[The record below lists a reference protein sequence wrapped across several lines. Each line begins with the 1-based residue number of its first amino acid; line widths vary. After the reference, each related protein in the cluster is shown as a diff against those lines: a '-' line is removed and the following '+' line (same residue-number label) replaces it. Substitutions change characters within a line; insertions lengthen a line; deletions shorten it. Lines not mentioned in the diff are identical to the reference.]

1 MNIRQ
6 KQEEDERFYLEHFLH
21 RMEIEPEQ
29 IERGEDPPDFYMLY
43 QSNKIAIEVTEYHSM
58 RKGSGGYAWRA
69 VEEEWQRIRELFI
82 KERKRYPK
90 LDNVHGVLFFREL
103 EMPPANKHSQ
113 FVTELLEFGISQY
126 KTLTEEIS
134 SFDSFPSNYLL
145 LNKYLE
151 KIRLKNV
158 NCYMTWDRDPAAY
171 VGTSEKELEKC
182 VSKKLKNPR
191 PQQISENW
199 LLIVSGTKMS
209 QQIGI
214 THCKKFNNFNKLNSR
229 FEKSSFDKVYFYQYM
244 WKRVLC
250 WSQNKQWEEVKP
262 ARTARGIVRGLQ

>member
-1 MNIRQ
+1 MNIEQ
-6 KQEEDERFYLEHFLH
+6 KQKDEELLYLEQFFKT
-21 RMEIEPEQ
+21 MKIKPEH
-29 IERGEDPPDFYMLY
+29 IKRGEDPPDFYMVY

-58 RKGSGGYAWRA
+58 RKGPGDHAWRA

-90 LDNVHGVLFFREL
+90 LDDVHGFLSFREL
-103 EMPPANKHSQ
+103 KMPPANKHGQ

-134 SFDSFPSNYLL
+134 SFDSFPSNYPL
-145 LNKYLE
+145 LNKYLK
-151 KIRLKNV
+151 KIHLQNV
-158 NCYMTWDRDPAAY
+158 NCYMTWDRDSATF
-171 VGTSEKELEKC
+171 VGITEKELEKC

-199 LLIVSGTKMS
+199 LLIVSGSAMS
-209 QQIGI
+209 QQIGL
-214 THCKKFNNFNKLNSR
+214 TPCKIFNDFVSLNSR
-229 FEKSSFDKVYFYQYM
+229 LEKSSFDKIFFFQYVCG
-244 WKRVLC
+244 RVLC
-250 WSQNKQWEEVKP
+250 WSQNKQWKEVKP

>member
-1 MNIRQ
+1 MNIEQ
-6 KQEEDERFYLEHFLH
+6 KQKDEELFYLKRFLKS
-21 RMEIEPEQ
+21 MIIEPEH
-29 IERGEDPPDFYMLY
+29 IERGEDPPDFYMVHGP
-43 QSNKIAIEVTEYHSM
+43 NKIAIEVTEYHSM
-58 RKGSGGYAWRA
+58 RKGTGGYDWRA
-69 VEEEWQRIRELFI
+69 VEEEWLRIRDLFT
-82 KERKRYPK
+82 KERERYPK
-90 LDNVHGVLFFREL
+90 LNDVYGFLSFREL
-103 EMPPANKHSQ
+103 EMPPANKHGQ

-182 VSKKLKNPR
+182 VSKKLKKPR
-191 PQQISENW
+191 PQQITENW
-199 LLIVSGTKMS
+199 LLIVSGTAMS
-209 QQIGI
+209 QQIGL
-214 THCKKFNNFNKLNSR
+214 THCEKFNDFARLNSC
-229 FEKSSFDKVYFYQYM
+229 FEKSSFDKVYIYQYM
-244 WKRVLC
+244 RKRVLC
-250 WSQNKQWEEVKP
+250 WSQNKKWEEVKP